1 MADGKV
7 TIDIEAK
14 LESFKNAVGKL
25 GGHIVNGVK
34 KAAGA
39 LKSAGHSMGQHFSD
53 AFKSASQGI
62 WQGIGQSIVQL
73 GAAAKQTFMEA
84 VQEGSQLEQLAG
96 GMKAIFDEADTKQI
110 QMDARKAA
118 YDLGMSANQYLEA
131 INQTGA
137 SFAATMGDQAGYDTA
152 RTGLKAISDY
162 ASGTGRSLDEL
173 TEKYALITRSTSSY
187 QSIADQFSGI
197 LPATSADFLAQAKA
211 AGFLGEQYEN
221 LTDVPIAEYQQAV
234 TAMLE
239 KGTAQ
244 MGLAG
249 NTVHEATKTMAG
261 SLQYFQSAWKNVLAA
276 FGDDSG
282 TLDLDQSIA
291 MALAAAEAVVNNFAP
306 RIAQMITSIFGAIK
320 DRMPEIQ
327 AFIRDSLPGILT
339 EIVTFLTDVVST
351 VASIIPDIATA
362 LSEAIP
368 ALVDAVVVLLV
379 ECVPA
384 LLEGAII
391 LFTALVDALPGV
403 IDKLAEATPQIVER
417 IVGVLTDNMPTLVNA
432 GVQITLALVRGLSTA
447 MPSIIKGMGEIAQSI
462 IKAVSEIDLV
472 DVGVQIIQGLIEGI
486 KSMAGAV
493 IEAIGG
499 VVGSLADTA
508 KSMLGIHSPSRVFER
523 EVGWMVPEGAAKGI
537 LGRRGKVVAAMRK
550 AMEVPRDLGRNMSIG
565 MASAGR
571 SLAASAAVAGGAST
585 VYTYTINGLDF
596 TDNPRIV
603 SAVMDLFGN
612 MERLGVI

>member
-14 LESFKNAVGKL
+14 LEGFKKAVGGL
-25 GGHIVNGVK
+25 GGHVVNGVK

-39 LKSAGHSMGQHFSD
+39 LKSAGHSMGQHFSN

-62 WQGIGQSIVQL
+62 WQGIGQGLVQL
-73 GAAAKQTFMEA
+73 GAAAMQTFKSAIE
-84 VQEGSQLEQLAG
+84 EGSQLEQLAG
-96 GMKAIFDEADTKQI
+96 GMEKIFDQADQAQI
-110 QMDARKAA
+110 LQDAAGAA
-118 YDLGMSANQYLEA
+118 KDLGMSANQYLEA

-152 RTGLKAISDY
+152 KEGLQAISDY
-162 ASGTGRSLDEL
+162 ASGTGRSVDEL

-197 LPATSADFLAQAKA
+197 LPATSADFLEQAKA
-211 AGFLGEQYEN
+211 AGYLGEQYTS
-221 LTDVPIAEYQQAV
+221 LTEVPIAEYQQAV
-234 TAMLE
+234 THMLRD
-239 KGTAQ
+239 GTDAL
-244 MGLAG
+244 GLAG
-249 NTVHEATKTMAG
+249 NTAAEAQKTMAG
-261 SLQYFQSAWKNVLAA
+261 SLQYFQSAWSNVLAA
-276 FGDDSG
+276 MADTEGK
-282 TLDLDQSIA
+282 LDLYDAIEQAIE
-291 MALAAAEAVVNNFAP
+291 AATAVVNNFAP
-306 RIAQMITSIFGAIK
+306 RIAQVVQTVFQVIK
-320 DRMPEIQ
+320 DKMPEIQ

-339 EIVTFLTDVVST
+339 EVVTFLTDVVST

-472 DVGVQIIQGLIEGI
+472 DVGVQIIQGLINGI
-486 KSMAGAV
+486 TSMASAAV
-493 IEAIGG
+493 EAIGG
-499 VVGSLADTA
+499 VVGSLVEGA

-550 AMEVPRDLGRNMSIG
+550 AMEVPRDLGRTLSLG

-571 SLAASAAVAGGAST
+571 SLAASAAVVGGAST
-585 VYTYTINGLDF
+585 VNNYTINGLDF

>member
-14 LESFKNAVGKL
+14 LEGFKKAVGGL
-25 GGHIVNGVK
+25 GSHVTSALS
-34 KAAGA
+34 KAGGA
-39 LKSAGHSMGQHFSD
+39 IKSAGHSMGQHFSN

-62 WQGIGQSIVQL
+62 WQGIGQGLVQL
-73 GAAAKQTFMEA
+73 GAAAMQTFKSA
-84 VQEGSQLEQLAG
+84 IDEGSQLEQLAG
-96 GMKAIFDEADTKQI
+96 GMEKIFDQADQAQI
-110 QMDARKAA
+110 LQDAAGAA
-118 YDLGMSANQYLEA
+118 KDLGMSANQYLSA

-137 SFAATMGDQAGYDTA
+137 AFAATMGDQTGYETA
-152 RTGLKAISDY
+152 KTGLKAVSDY
-162 ASGTGRSLDEL
+162 ASGTGRSVDEL

-187 QSIADQFSGI
+187 QSIADQFSGL
-197 LPATSADFLAQAKA
+197 LPATSADFLEQAKA
-211 AGFLGEQYEN
+211 AGYLGEQYTS
-221 LTDVPIAEYQQAV
+221 LTEVPIAEYQQAV

-239 KGTAQ
+239 KGTKD
-244 MGLAG
+244 MGLYG
-249 NTVHEATKTMAG
+249 NTADEAVRTMAG
-261 SLQYFQSAWKNVLAA
+261 SLQYFQSAWSNVLAA
-276 FGDDSG
+276 MADTEGK
-282 TLDLDQSIA
+282 LDLYDAIEQAIE
-291 MALAAAEAVVNNFAP
+291 AATAVVHNFAP
-306 RIAQMITSIFGAIK
+306 RIAQVVQTVFQVIK
-320 DRMPEIQ
+320 DKMPEIQ

-339 EIVTFLTDVVST
+339 EVVTFLTDVVST

-472 DVGVQIIQGLIEGI
+472 DVGVQIIQGLINGI
-486 KSMAGAV
+486 TSMASAAV
-493 IEAIGG
+493 EAIGG
-499 VVGSLADTA
+499 VVGSLVEGA

-550 AMEVPRDLGRNMSIG
+550 AMEVPRDLGRNLSLG

-571 SLAASAAVAGGAST
+571 SLAASAAVVGGAST
-585 VYTYTINGLDF
+585 VNNYTINGLDF